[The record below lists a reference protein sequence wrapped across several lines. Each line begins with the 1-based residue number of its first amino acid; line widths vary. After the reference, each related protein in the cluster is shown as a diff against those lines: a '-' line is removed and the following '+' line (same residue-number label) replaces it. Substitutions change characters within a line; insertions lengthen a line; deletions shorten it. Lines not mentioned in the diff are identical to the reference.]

1 MQRRTFIGAL
11 SAGALLMTT
20 GSILKGADASAGE
33 VAKNIIRR
41 QPYYFTVAD
50 KKFRT
55 GKGNVAFLGG
65 SITEMDGY
73 RPMVCEYLKKKYP
86 QTQFNFIDAGVSST
100 CSNLGAFRVDEDVIQ
115 RCEGG
120 EEAAAY
126 EKYLRSFNDP
136 GMLKMAHIAYGF
148 NPGAKL
154 TGNIVEDE
162 RVWGATEWGIGY
174 VSNVDAPP
182 CGQDAVSHSDG
193 ICLNSTVW
201 LDDQCIMREGV
212 IVDEELR
219 ALDPTV

>member
-11 SAGALLMTT
+11 SAGALLMAT

-33 VAKNIIRR
+33 VAKNIVRR

-120 EEAAAY
+120 KGPDLFFVEYAVNDNQDGF
-126 EKYLRSFNDP
+126 FNLEQSIR
-136 GMLKMAHIAYGF
+136 GM
-148 NPGAKL
+148 
-154 TGNIVEDE
+154 
-162 RVWGATEWGIGY
+162 
-174 VSNVDAPP
+174 
-182 CGQDAVSHSDG
+182 
-193 ICLNSTVW
+193 
-201 LDDQCIMREGV
+201 EGV
-212 IVDEELR
+212 IRRIKAANPDAAIVMTFFANIPLM
-219 ALDPTV
+219 